1 MKTIKQEKLQVKD
14 TLFKA
19 PEPSDQ
25 HLKLPPSA
33 FREERKPG
41 FFQKYLKVPNPSVL
55 ITVICLLLELWIT
68 GWFITHLALFYR
80 S

>member
-1 MKTIKQEKLQVKD
+1 MKTIKHRPTVKD

-33 FREERKPG
+33 LHSAKREKSFIFCFRSMFWALLAMETFWIIWNVFLFVSNKAQ
-41 FFQKYLKVPNPSVL
+41 FFKN
-55 ITVICLLLELWIT
+55 
-68 GWFITHLALFYR
+68 
-80 S
+80 